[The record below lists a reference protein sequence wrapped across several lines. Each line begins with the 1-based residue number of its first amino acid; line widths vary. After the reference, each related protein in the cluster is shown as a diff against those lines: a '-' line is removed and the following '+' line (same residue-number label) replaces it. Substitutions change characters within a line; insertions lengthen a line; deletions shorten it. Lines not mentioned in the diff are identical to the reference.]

1 MVTHARVFS
10 LSSRYDLFDEKS
22 GLFIAAILQHTLLN
36 SFNYSNM
43 CSWAKIKDLSIKL
56 PVTETEEIDWE
67 FMEDYIKAIQK
78 IVIKDVVKYKDE
90 VIAKTKEAG
99 RRLITAG
106 DSRKEIYTLNGSKK
120 PNINMILILFCIA
133 MSLTTIMTAL
143 SSGTKQTYHTISYS
157 DFIKEVDAG
166 HIESVQVSDTQITAI
181 TDTGAGY
188 VTDRMEDES
197 LTDRLLESR
206 RGY

>member
-1 MVTHARVFS
+1 M
-10 LSSRYDLFDEKS
+10 
-22 GLFIAAILQHTLLN
+22 
-36 SFNYSNM
+36 
-43 CSWAKIKDLSIKL
+43 
-56 PVTETEEIDWE
+56 
-67 FMEDYIKAIQK
+67 
-78 IVIKDVVKYKDE
+78 
-90 VIAKTKEAG
+90 
-99 RRLITAG
+99 
-106 DSRKEIYTLNGSKK
+106 NGSKK

-197 LTDRLLESR
+197 SDGPAIGSG